1 MKMRTPRLLTRWALI
16 TASIAALF
24 FLSAGTLRIASLRN
38 YLVALSFLLLV
49 TMLAVDP
56 GLAQERAK
64 SKDAGTDESRF
75 TTGLLFVLTL
85 AIAGFSV
92 GHCRHAFNTPPPIRH
107 LALAAFLLSGA
118 FQTWAM
124 IANPFFSPVVRI
136 QTERGH
142 HLIAKGPY
150 RLMRHPGYFAM
161 CTAVPTSALAIGS
174 WLALAPA
181 AGFVAVIFR
190 RARVEDEFLTR
201 SLSGYRSYARQVR
214 GGLFPTLD
222 AWRQFNLARV
232 LARISQISKSWP
244 KTWLSDLNSK
254 Y

>member
-1 MKMRTPRLLTRWALI
+1 MKMRTPRLLIRWALI

-24 FLSAGTLRIASLRN
+24 FLSAGTLRLASIRN
-38 YLVALSFLLLV
+38 YLVAFSLLLLV
-49 TMLAVDP
+49 TMLDVDP
-56 GLAQERAK
+56 SLAQERANPQN
-64 SKDAGTDESRF
+64 AGMDDSRIA
-75 TTGLLFVLTL
+75 TGLLFLLTL

-92 GHCRHAFNTPPPIRH
+92 GHCHQAFNTPPLIRH
-107 LALAAFLLSGA
+107 LALAAFLFSGA

-124 IANPFFSPVVRI
+124 IVNPFFSPAVRI

-161 CTAVPTSALAIGS
+161 CIAVPTSALSIGS

-190 RARVEDEFLTR
+190 RARVEDQFLVR
-201 SLSGYRSYARQVR
+201 NLPGYKSYAALVPS
-214 GGLFPTLD
+214 GLPWTT
-222 AWRQFNLARV
+222 ATRPETNL
-232 LARISQISKSWP
+232 
-244 KTWLSDLNSK
+244 
-254 Y
+254 

>member
-38 YLVALSFLLLV
+38 YLVVLSLLLLI

-64 SKDAGTDESRF
+64 PKDAGTDESRLAA
-75 TTGLLFVLTL
+75 GLLFLLTL
-85 AIAGFSV
+85 AVAGLSV
-92 GHCRHAFNTPPPIRH
+92 GHCRQAFNTPPPIRH
-107 LALAAFLLSGA
+107 LALGAFLLSGA

-161 CTAVPTSALAIGS
+161 CIAVLTSALSIGS

-190 RARVEDEFLTR
+190 RARLEDEFLVTNLHRYKKYAALVPSGLPWTTTTR
-201 SLSGYRSYARQVR
+201 AE
-214 GGLFPTLD
+214 T
-222 AWRQFNLARV
+222 NL
-232 LARISQISKSWP
+232 
-244 KTWLSDLNSK
+244 
-254 Y
+254 